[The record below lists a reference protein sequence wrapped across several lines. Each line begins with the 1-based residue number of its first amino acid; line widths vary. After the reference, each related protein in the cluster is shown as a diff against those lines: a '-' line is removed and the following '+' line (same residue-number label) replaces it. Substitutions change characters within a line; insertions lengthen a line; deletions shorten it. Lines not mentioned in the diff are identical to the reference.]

1 MTTRREVVVLSLEE
15 MRFSPTAFLFEGGS
29 RAGVGISMFI
39 VRTPPGGAVELHV
52 HPYPET
58 FLLLEGQGRW
68 TAGDQVVDLQPNQML
83 VVPPDTAHGF
93 KDATTDEERAEARA
107 EFRRKLAQAEARM
120 TPEKRDEVRA
130 ALGLDTR
137 AA

>member
-1 MTTRREVVVLSLEE
+1 MEVVVLNLEE

-39 VRTPPGGAVELHV
+39 VRTPPGGAVELHT

-58 FLLLEGQGRW
+58 FLLLEGLGRW
-68 TAGDQVVDLQPNQML
+68 TAGDQVVELQPNQML

-93 KDATTDEERAEARA
+93 RNTGDQPLLVVSVHEAETIQQSW
-107 EFRRKLAQAEARM
+107 LG
-120 TPEKRDEVRA
+120 RDPA
-130 ALGLDTR
+130 
-137 AA
+137 